1 MRRPASSTSALPMN
15 IDVVTVF
22 PGLVEGFV
30 SWGVLGRALA
40 ARRLNVRA
48 HDLREWSTDKHR
60 SIDDEPYGGGAGM
73 VMRPAPFFE
82 AVEAVREPGGHVV
95 LLSAKGR
102 KLDHQGV
109 ERLAGHAQLVLLCG
123 RYEGVDERVVEVS
136 DEELS
141 IGDFV
146 LAGGELGALVMIED
160 VARLLPGVLGN
171 EQSLSFESHAAG
183 TLEYPQYTRPAEYR
197 GLPVPPVLLSGDH
210 GAIERWRREQS
221 ERLTRERSR
230 PAPRAAEG

>member
-1 MRRPASSTSALPMN
+1 ME
-15 IDVVTVF
+15 IDVVTIF
-22 PGLVEGFV
+22 PGLVQGFA

-40 ARRLNVRA
+40 AGRLTLRT
-48 HDLREWSTDKHR
+48 HDLREWSTDRHR
-60 SIDDEPYGGGAGM
+60 SVDDEPYGGGAGM
-73 VMRPAPFFE
+73 VMSPAPFFE
-82 AVEAVREPGGHVV
+82 AIDAVREPGGHVV

-102 KLDHQGV
+102 TLDHQSV
-109 ERLAGHAQLVLLCG
+109 ERLAGHPQLVLLCG
-123 RYEGVDERVVEVS
+123 RYEGVDERVAEAA

-146 LAGGELGALVMIED
+146 LAGGELGALVVIEA

-183 TLEYPQYTRPAEYR
+183 SLEYPQYTRPAEYR
-197 GLPVPPVLLSGDH
+197 GLPVPAVLLSGDH

-221 ERLTRERSR
+221 ERLTQERRGEASAR
-230 PAPRAAEG
+230 